1 MPSSQYSGPERPE
14 VDLVQLFRQLW
25 GAKWLVASIT
35 GVGLAVAVLYLL
47 LVVPTYEVSVL
58 LRPIQTK
65 ALEAV
70 NARDIYALTP
80 REALDRV
87 ASELSAYSGR
97 FEYFQA
103 HPERFQQLN
112 KDNGLSAEQAFWKF
126 NLSAFSMKQADLQK
140 DPQATPFVQI
150 FMQYPKGMDGAG
162 ILNDMVSRTID
173 SERRQILEDLQAR
186 VDSRLQFLA
195 QDIEG
200 KRASY
205 QASKQGRIARLLEA
219 DNIRRAGL
227 EDELKA
233 LRGRLKMVRDS
244 RIQQLNEAIQI
255 STRLGIVKPTT
266 PGALGEVGLDGS
278 RSVFRTEVNNQQIP
292 LYFMGV
298 DALTAERDTLLK
310 RKGDDFTEPRVAAIQ
325 QELKQLE
332 NNREV
337 QYLQA
342 RQGEE
347 RFFDDIEKL
356 RGEQARLQTLKV
368 GDLKIELVR
377 VDQRAAM
384 PLQPIKPRKV
394 VVLVLG
400 GLGGLMLGVL
410 LALARAMLRSAFQQR
425 QDHALP
431 PGVVSLERTLSG
443 T

>member
-1 MPSSQYSGPERPE
+1 
-14 VDLVQLFRQLW
+14 
-25 GAKWLVASIT
+25 
-35 GVGLAVAVLYLL
+35 
-47 LVVPTYEVSVL
+47 
-58 LRPIQTK
+58 
-65 ALEAV
+65 
-70 NARDIYALTP
+70 
-80 REALDRV
+80 
-87 ASELSAYSGR
+87 
-97 FEYFQA
+97 
-103 HPERFQQLN
+103 
-112 KDNGLSAEQAFWKF
+112 
-126 NLSAFSMKQADLQK
+126 
-140 DPQATPFVQI
+140 
-150 FMQYPKGMDGAG
+150 
-162 ILNDMVSRTID
+162 
-173 SERRQILEDLQAR
+173 
-186 VDSRLQFLA
+186 
-195 QDIEG
+195 
-200 KRASY
+200 
-205 QASKQGRIARLLEA
+205 
-219 DNIRRAGL
+219 
-227 EDELKA
+227 
-233 LRGRLKMVRDS
+233 
-244 RIQQLNEAIQI
+244 
-255 STRLGIVKPTT
+255 
-266 PGALGEVGLDGS
+266 
-278 RSVFRTEVNNQQIP
+278 
-292 LYFMGV
+292 MGV